1 MLLKSLEIQ
10 GFKTFPDRTVLKF
23 EEPLVAVVGPNGSG
37 KSNVSDAIRWVLG
50 EQSTRVLRCSKMED
64 VIFKGASGRKAMG
77 YAEVTLN
84 IDNSDRKLNF
94 DGDNLAITRRYYR
107 SGDSEYLINKAAVR
121 LRDINELFM
130 DTGLGRDGYSMIGQG
145 KIDSIVAAKSEER
158 REIFEE
164 AAGIS
169 RYRYRKEESE
179 RRLNRAEDNLVR
191 LRDILSELEERVEPL
206 RIQSEKAQKFIEF
219 DSEKKGLEIGI
230 WVETLNRS
238 GNILRDHEDKIN
250 ISLSTHNEIEAEIE
264 RIAAEIEENYAR
276 TNLCTAEMENRRSE
290 ASALDE
296 EATRTEGEISVLKN
310 DILHNNQNIER
321 LNSEIFDTSDS
332 QKNIDSDIEEK
343 NALIDAKKAELDGH
357 SKEYIRK
364 ADELEELRKGSDD
377 VSRKMEDS
385 SILIAKLKA
394 ELAEERVRYSS
405 AASSVAEIK
414 NRGTSLTAALEE
426 NEKKL
431 SALRTEEKELKEFLK
446 DTEEKIHQVNNSAS
460 GYAMRLDLRSRKAEQ
475 VKADLDKVTLD
486 AGEAERRARILE
498 DLERN
503 FEGFTQSVKVVMR
516 EASHGML
523 KGVHGPVTKIINTPA
538 EYAVAIETALGGAM
552 QNIVVSTEQDAKN
565 GINMLKRKDAGR
577 ATFMPIS
584 TMKGT
589 VIDSCE
595 AEKCLG
601 FIGVAS
607 ALVNCDPQYNGIRD
621 YLLGRTVVAESMD
634 DATVI
639 ARKLG
644 HRYRVV
650 TLDGQVVNAGGSL
663 TGGSLARNSGLLSRS
678 SEIVR
683 IREKAAEYRAKA
695 ASLNETYKKFTEEI
709 SACQAELE
717 LARQEQQSLSEDKIR
732 AASEIKRNSYD
743 IEAAVNAAE
752 TIKAEMSGSQE
763 RIDAMDKAMMA
774 AFAKISEL
782 EQKIR
787 EEEEQLASLTG
798 SRRERLEACDRI
810 SEALQDIK
818 LAGFA
823 AERDIEVLQSEIAS
837 LKLRQTD
844 SAGVIERLKAQITEA
859 EVSTAN
865 ITEQIAALTA
875 KAEGLR
881 ADAKLKRDEIVS
893 IGEKRTELEKRST
906 ELRAEERDAASRRET
921 VGHEMARLQERRD
934 NLQKEYDTIITKL
947 WEEYELTRRE
957 AEEQAAVIEDLPKAQ
972 RRLTELKNK
981 IRALGSVNV
990 AAVVE
995 YKEVSERY
1003 EFLKAQ
1009 IGDVEKSRLELIKL
1023 IAELT
1028 THMKEQFAVRFA
1040 EINSNFVA
1048 IFKELFGGGTAS
1060 LSFTDD
1066 SDILNSGIEI
1076 KVHPPGKIV
1085 SHIEALSGGEKA
1097 LVAISIYFAI
1107 MKVSPPPF
1115 CMLDEVEAALDDSNV
1130 RRFADYLH
1138 KMNDNTQ
1145 FIVVTHRRGTMESSD
1160 ALYGV
1165 TMQEDGISKILSIK
1179 NSEVSEKLGLTENM

>member
-10 GFKTFPDRTVLKF
+10 GFKTFPDKTILKF

-37 KSNVSDAIRWVLG
+37 KSNVSDALRWVLG
-50 EQSTRVLRCSKMED
+50 EQSTRVLRCNKMED

-179 RRLNRAEDNLVR
+179 RRLNRAEENLVR

-238 GNILRDHEDKIN
+238 GNILRDHEDKIS
-250 ISLSTHNEIEAEIE
+250 ISLSTHNEIEADIE
-264 RIAAEIEENYAR
+264 RIAAEIEENYIN
-276 TNLCTAEMENRRSE
+276 TNLCTAEMENRRTE
-290 ASALDE
+290 AAALDE

-310 DILHNNQNIER
+310 DILHNDQNIER

-332 QKNIDSDIEEK
+332 QKNIDSDIENK
-343 NALIDAKKAELDGH
+343 NLLIAAKKEELERN
-357 SKEYIRK
+357 SKDYIRK
-364 ADELEELRKGSDD
+364 ADELEELRKGSDE
-377 VSRKMEDS
+377 VSGKMEDA

-394 ELAEERVRYSS
+394 DLAEERVRYSS
-405 AASSVAEIK
+405 AASSLAEIK
-414 NRGTSLTAALEE
+414 TRGTSLTSALDE
-426 NEKKL
+426 NSKKL
-431 SALRTEEKELKEFLK
+431 SELEREAEELHELLSSTDER
-446 DTEEKIHQVNNSAS
+446 IHQVNNSAS

-475 VKADLDKVTLD
+475 VKAELDKATLD
-486 AGEAERRARILE
+486 ASETERRAKLLE

-584 TMKGT
+584 TMKGN
-589 VIDSCE
+589 VIDSRD
-595 AEKCLG
+595 AERCLG
-601 FIGVAS
+601 FVGLAS
-607 ALVNCDPQYNGIRD
+607 SLVECDPQYNGIRN
-621 YLLGRTVVAESMD
+621 YLLGRTVVAETMD

-639 ARKLG
+639 ARKLN

-663 TGGSLARNSGLLSRS
+663 TGGSLARNSGLLSRA

-683 IREKAAEYRAKA
+683 IRNKAAEFRAKA
-695 ASLNETYKKFTEEI
+695 AELNETYKRFAEEI
-709 SACQAELE
+709 SSCRAELE
-717 LARQEQQSLSEDKIR
+717 LARQEQQSLNEDKIR
-732 AASEIKRNSYD
+732 INAEIKRNSYD
-743 IEAAVNAAE
+743 TESTKTAAE
-752 TIKAEMSGSQE
+752 AIKAEMSGSQE
-763 RIDAMDKAMMA
+763 RIDAMDKAMLA
-774 AFAKISEL
+774 AFEKIGEL
-782 EQKIR
+782 ENDIR
-787 EEEEQLASLTG
+787 ESEEELASLTG
-798 SRRERLEACDRI
+798 SRRDRLEACDQI
-810 SEALQDIK
+810 SEQLQEIK
-818 LAGFA
+818 LASFA
-823 AERDIEVLQSEIAS
+823 KERDIEVLLSEISS

-844 SAGVIERLKAQITEA
+844 SEGVIERLKAQITEA

-865 ITEQIAALTA
+865 LNEQISILMD
-875 KAEGLR
+875 KAEKLR
-881 ADAKLKRDEIVS
+881 AEANSKRDEIVLIS
-893 IGEKRTELEKRST
+893 EKRNDLEKRST

-921 VGHEMARLQERRD
+921 VGHEIARLQERRD

-1028 THMKEQFAVRFA
+1028 AHMKEQFAIRFA
-1040 EINSNFVA
+1040 EINNNFVS

-1179 NSEVSEKLGLTENM
+1179 NNEVGEKLGLTENT